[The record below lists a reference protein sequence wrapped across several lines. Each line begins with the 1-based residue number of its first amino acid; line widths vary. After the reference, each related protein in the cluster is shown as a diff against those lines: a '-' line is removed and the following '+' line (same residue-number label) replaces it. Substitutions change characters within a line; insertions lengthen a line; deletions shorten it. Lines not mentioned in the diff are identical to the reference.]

1 MGEQVAA
8 RIPKNESWEQ
18 LLYIDT
24 GISEWEMTILRETVW
39 SPDQQGSAVWKT
51 GFHQ

>member
-8 RIPKNESWEQ
+8 RIPEKESWEQ

-24 GISEWEMTILRETVW
+24 GISEWEVKILRE
-39 SPDQQGSAVWKT
+39 KMC
-51 GFHQ
+51 